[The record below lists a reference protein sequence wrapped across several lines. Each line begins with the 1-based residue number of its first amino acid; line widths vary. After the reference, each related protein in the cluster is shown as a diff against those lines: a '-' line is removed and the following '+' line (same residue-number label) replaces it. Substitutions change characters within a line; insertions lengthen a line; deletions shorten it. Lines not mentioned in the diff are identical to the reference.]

1 MIIDNLFSKKLAKAL
16 LEINAVVLRPS
27 DPFTWSSGWNSPI
40 YCDNRL
46 TLLYPELRRDIANQ
60 FSNCCR
66 VGSPNWVTPEI
77 MRPRI
82 VAEGLEVLMTLVLDQ
97 ADADRVVCAI
107 QHSYHE
113 QCREVCVQ
121 ESKASVTYK

>member
-60 FSNCCR
+60 FSKFIK
-66 VGSPNWVTPEI
+66 E
-77 MRPRI
+77 
-82 VAEGLEVLMTLVLDQ
+82 
-97 ADADRVVCAI
+97 
-107 QHSYHE
+107 SYP
-113 QCREVCVQ
+113 Q
-121 ESKASVTYK
+121 T